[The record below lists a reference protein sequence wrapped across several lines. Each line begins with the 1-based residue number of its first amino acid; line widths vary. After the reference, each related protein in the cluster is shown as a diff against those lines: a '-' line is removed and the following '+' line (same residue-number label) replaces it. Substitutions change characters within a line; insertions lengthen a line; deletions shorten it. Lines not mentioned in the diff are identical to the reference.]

1 MFKQIIK
8 DSIET
13 IKDKIMLC
21 NLDWFKESKESNDLE
36 FSFEFSYEN
45 REFSWFILLFEDSQG
60 RFIKLDV
67 EIINSKEIYK
77 VSFSSEYISENE
89 NGVTEVS
96 FSETT
101 PGVQVNLKGFP
112 DYFTCEDKSLR
123 DFCYEQIIN

>member
-13 IKDKIMLC
+13 IKDKIVIC
-21 NLDWFKESKESNDLE
+21 NLDWFKESNDLE

-45 REFSWFILLFEDSQG
+45 REFSWFILLFKDSQG

-67 EIINSKEIYK
+67 DIINSKEIYK
-77 VSFSSEYISENE
+77 VNFSTGYFSKNGEVVGSSFSKVNPSI
-89 NGVTEVS
+89 
-96 FSETT
+96 
-101 PGVQVNLKGFP
+101 QANLKGFP

-123 DFCYEQIIN
+123 DFCYEQIIS

>member
-1 MFKQIIK
+1 MFEQLIK
-8 DSIET
+8 DSIES
-13 IKDKIMLC
+13 IKDKIKLC
-21 NLDWFKESKESNDLE
+21 NLDWFKESNDLE

-77 VSFSSEYISENE
+77 VSFSSGHFSKNGEVVEISFLE
-89 NGVTEVS
+89 TEPD
-96 FSETT
+96 T
-101 PGVQVNLKGFP
+101 QVNLKGFP

>member
-13 IKDKIMLC
+13 IKDKIKLC
-21 NLDWFKESKESNDLE
+21 NLDWFKESNNLE

-45 REFSWFILLFEDSQG
+45 REFSWFVLFFEDSLG
-60 RFIKLDV
+60 GFIKLDV

-77 VSFSSEYISENE
+77 VSFS
-89 NGVTEVS
+89 
-96 FSETT
+96 SETT